1 MVNKA
6 QNRIGSHAVFLAPF
20 SVVMKLEFQDVHI
33 FTVVFLVLVLIFIR
47 TIASTLVELLHA
59 IESLCSASC
68 LSLGCGL
75 DESAALYLLRCVLI
89 LFCFSQPVIFAG
101 IHYARS
107 VQHKPTVSVLFV
119 ERINSEDM
127 ACVKSVYNTSTIWDV
142 SKHDPMVVECF
153 GVRGSAVPVKVDAL
167 LVILP
172 FAFAVSINSLTWLHY
187 SKRDVLNVNSMWD
200 DSLSADLFYYELSH
214 VMERFTS
221 NFCFLAL
228 YSTGTG
234 TMFACICALL
244 FTLIQFF
251 YAVISRISARE
262 WQLQTFSVLLLI
274 VLISIWTPLWM
285 NNLASYDWLAI
296 LLLST
301 HTITVFVD
309 IFINLLAEGS
319 LMATQI
325 ILFRLILQCLSSV
338 SIIVFLCSQ

>member
-1 MVNKA
+1 MAFFVA
-6 QNRIGSHAVFLAPF
+6 T
-20 SVVMKLEFQDVHI
+20 KLEFQDVHI

-68 LSLGCGL
+68 LSFGCGL

-107 VQHKPTVSVLFV
+107 VQHKPAVSVLFV
-119 ERINSEDM
+119 EHINSEDM
-127 ACVKSVYNTSTIWDV
+127 ACVKGVYNTSTIWDL
-142 SKHDPMVVECF
+142 SKHDPGVVECF
-153 GVRGSAVPVKVDAL
+153 GVQGLIKVDAL

-172 FAFAVSINSLTWLHY
+172 FAFSVSINSLTWLHY
-187 SKRDVLNVNSMWD
+187 SKRDVLHVNSMWD

-214 VMERFTS
+214 ILERFTS

-228 YSTGTG
+228 YSTGTSM
-234 TMFACICALL
+234 MFISVCALL

-251 YAVISRISARE
+251 YSVISRMSDRE

-274 VLISIWTPLWM
+274 ILVGIWTPLWM
-285 NNLASYDWLAI
+285 NNLASYNWLAI
-296 LLLST
+296 SLLST
-301 HTITVFVD
+301 HTLTVFVD
-309 IFINLLAEGS
+309 IFINLLAEGG

-325 ILFRLILQCLSSV
+325 ILFRLILECLSSV